1 MLVAPEMR
9 VDLSTAPSVLTL
21 LAAHTPVMQ
30 VPPVYKT
37 VSSIWLASFHEI
49 LRLRDPVC
57 SRRST
62 AHAQGR
68 FSMDFE

>member
-9 VDLSTAPSVLTL
+9 VDLSTAPSAVTL

-37 VSSIWLASFHEI
+37 VSSILLANFLCLGTSWNI
-49 LRLRDPVC
+49 NCITMKWMLD
-57 SRRST
+57 
-62 AHAQGR
+62 
-68 FSMDFE
+68 